1 MSKSPM
7 PHGQVANQNQG
18 GADLKSLLEG
28 MNIDQATLDDFVQKL
43 LQESSKT
50 EAVTPATAQQGV
62 VMSDTD
68 IFALFEKTFTQ

>member
-1 MSKSPM
+1 
-7 PHGQVANQNQG
+7 
-18 GADLKSLLEG
+18 